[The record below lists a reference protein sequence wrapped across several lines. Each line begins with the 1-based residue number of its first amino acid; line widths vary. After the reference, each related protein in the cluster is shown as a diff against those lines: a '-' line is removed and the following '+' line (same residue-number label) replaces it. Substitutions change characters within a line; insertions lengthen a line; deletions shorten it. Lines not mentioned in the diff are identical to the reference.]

1 MATDPPLKNL
11 FGSFD
16 EPTPAVDVNSV
27 LRRTRRRRL
36 PKQAAAGGVL
46 TLAIGGIAVAGFQGL
61 GGLSQTAGSSASD
74 SAAGTSQDSGGTA
87 ELYSNGD
94 TSSSDLKRAPA
105 DRINLCGG
113 AVADV
118 APSAT
123 GLVLTTEFG
132 TESAASVGEKTITGI
147 VTMTNEGTETVT
159 GSTAV
164 SPAITFSQD
173 GVVLWHSNGAM
184 IDMATV
190 VDLAPGESMEYE
202 ASFVPV
208 ICDVEDDL
216 ADVFRDDLP
225 EAPVGEYQISALID
239 LSTDGGV
246 ELISGPASTF
256 SLRKGL

>member
-1 MATDPPLKNL
+1 M
-11 FGSFD
+11 D

-36 PKQAAAGGVL
+36 PKRAAAGGVL

-61 GGLSQTAGSSASD
+61 SGLSQSSGGSSD
-74 SAAGTSQDSGGTA
+74 SAASTAEDSGGTS
-87 ELYSNGD
+87 ELFSSGD
-94 TSSSDLKRAPA
+94 TSSSDLSKRAPA

-132 TESAASVGEKTITGI
+132 TESAASVGAKSVTGV

-164 SPAITFSQD
+164 SPAITLSQD

-190 VDLAPGESMEYE
+190 VDLAPGESMEYQ

-216 ADVFRDDLP
+216 ADSFRDDLP
-225 EAPVGEYQISALID
+225 EAPVGVYEVSALID
-239 LSTDGGV
+239 LSTDMGV
-246 ELISGPASTF
+246 ELISGPPSTF
-256 SLRKGL
+256 SIRKGL